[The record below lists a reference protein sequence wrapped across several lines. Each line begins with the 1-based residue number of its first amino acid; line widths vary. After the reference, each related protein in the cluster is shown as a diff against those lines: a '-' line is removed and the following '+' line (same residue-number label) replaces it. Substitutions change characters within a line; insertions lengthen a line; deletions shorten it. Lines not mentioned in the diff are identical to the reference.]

1 MATLDDKLMGEKL
14 HYYCSSSEDEDE
26 APKFV
31 KDGDEVVPLQNPGP
45 GQANTGPKG
54 VIEDWRR
61 YKQLETEKRAE
72 NEREK
77 VALAKKLALTCRSD
91 REDQEINKEMEAL
104 ELEEEDEFIQ
114 EYMKKRMQEMV
125 EAAVI
130 QRKHFGHVFALQ
142 DGESFLST
150 VDCKETKSDLIV
162 VLIVESGSICKIME
176 SCWATLAKEY
186 SYVKFCKIQAS
197 AAGLSKHFKNSGV
210 PAILVYRSGDL
221 VHSFVRL
228 ADTLG
233 EDFYASD
240 LESFLIENGVLSE
253 TKLTASSIK
262 GPSVQTQDSDS
273 D

>member
-130 QRKHFGHVFALQ
+130 QRKHIGHVFAVQ
-142 DGESFLST
+142 DGESFLNT

-186 SYVKFCKIQAS
+186 SYVKFCKIQVI
-197 AAGLSKHFKNSGV
+197 H
-210 PAILVYRSGDL
+210 
-221 VHSFVRL
+221 
-228 ADTLG
+228 TLC
-233 EDFYASD
+233 
-240 LESFLIENGVLSE
+240 IV
-253 TKLTASSIK
+253 
-262 GPSVQTQDSDS
+262 
-273 D
+273 